1 MLFSLDEALGDY
13 YYFNFETGETQWS
26 HPLDDIYR
34 EKVIQTRKSFSSKE
48 SILKEALKSN
58 EKLIKVENNENLKEG
73 LENTI
78 VNVNVNNQQSCREQ
92 EIESNKQENSEMMST
107 PKKLVSS
114 GSNRRSGISLIFI
127 LYNTSCLY
135 YNIDYK
141 LHLIG
146 TPSTTGARS
155 A

>member
-1 MLFSLDEALGDY
+1 MDEALGDY

-48 SILKEALKSN
+48 SILKEALKNN
-58 EKLIKVENNENLKEG
+58 EKLIKVENDENLKEG

-114 GSNRRSGISLIFI
+114 EKSRSSGIISFS
-127 LYNTSCLY
+127 YCKNYSCLY
-135 YNIDYK
+135 YNIDDK

>member
-1 MLFSLDEALGDY
+1 MNFSLDEALGDY

-34 EKVIQTRKSFSSKE
+34 EKVIQTRKSFFSKE
-48 SILKEALKSN
+48 SISKEAQKRN

-73 LENTI
+73 LENTNI
-78 VNVNVNNQQSCREQ
+78 NVNVNNRQNFREQ

-114 GSNRRSGISLIFI
+114 NSNRRSGIS
-127 LYNTSCLY
+127 
-135 YNIDYK
+135 
-141 LHLIG
+141 
-146 TPSTTGARS
+146 
-155 A
+155 

>member
-1 MLFSLDEALGDY
+1 MDEALGDY

-34 EKVIQTRKSFSSKE
+34 EKVIQTRKSFFSKE
-48 SILKEALKSN
+48 SISKEAQKSN

-73 LENTI
+73 LENTNI
-78 VNVNVNNQQSCREQ
+78 NVNVNNRQNCREQ

-114 GSNRRSGISLIFI
+114 NSNRRSGISL
-127 LYNTSCLY
+127 
-135 YNIDYK
+135 
-141 LHLIG
+141 
-146 TPSTTGARS
+146 
-155 A
+155 

>member
-1 MLFSLDEALGDY
+1 MDEALGDY

-48 SILKEALKSN
+48 SILKEALKCN

-92 EIESNKQENSEMMST
+92 EIESNKQEKSEMMST

-114 GSNRRSGISLIFI
+114 GSNRRSGIILFSYFIRGLLRLAYITILII
-127 LYNTSCLY
+127 NC
-135 YNIDYK
+135 I
-141 LHLIG
+141 
-146 TPSTTGARS
+146 
-155 A
+155 

>member
-1 MLFSLDEALGDY
+1 MDEALGDY

-34 EKVIQTRKSFSSKE
+34 EKVIQTRKSFFSKE
-48 SILKEALKSN
+48 SISKEAQKSN

-73 LENTI
+73 LENTNI
-78 VNVNVNNQQSCREQ
+78 NVNVNNRQNFREQ

-114 GSNRRSGISLIFI
+114 NNNRRSGIISFS
-127 LYNTSCLY
+127 Y
-135 YNIDYK
+135 
-141 LHLIG
+141 
-146 TPSTTGARS
+146 
-155 A
+155 

>member
-1 MLFSLDEALGDY
+1 MDEALGDY

-34 EKVIQTRKSFSSKE
+34 EKVIQTRKSFFSKE
-48 SILKEALKSN
+48 SISKEAQKSN

-73 LENTI
+73 LENTNI
-78 VNVNVNNQQSCREQ
+78 NVNVNNRQNFREQ

-114 GSNRRSGISLIFI
+114 NSNRRSGISL
-127 LYNTSCLY
+127 LSY
-135 YNIDYK
+135 
-141 LHLIG
+141 
-146 TPSTTGARS
+146 
-155 A
+155 

>member
-1 MLFSLDEALGDY
+1 MDEALGDY

-48 SILKEALKSN
+48 SILKEALKGN
-58 EKLIKVENNENLKEG
+58 EKLTKVENNENLKEG
-73 LENTI
+73 LESTD
-78 VNVNVNNQQSCREQ
+78 VNVNVNNRQNCREQ

-114 GSNRRSGISLIFI
+114 NSSRRSGIISLHIE
-127 LYNTSCLY
+127 SCLH
-135 YNIDYK
+135 YNINYK

-146 TPSTTGARS
+146 TPSTPGERS
-155 A
+155 G